1 MTTATPRGQG
11 GGRGTVHGDLSQMA
25 QPQRLNGLLY
35 YGVLLV
41 AAGIDIATFYQ
52 VLALVM
58 KNVPDEVVWLGV
70 VGFTVTALS
79 LAHTMGVRVR
89 DRIDEGGRAF
99 SSASAWLLFVIWLF
113 VGVTAFIV
121 RFVAAEPSTTGGTSI
136 VVDGEQISA
145 PVVNSD
151 NPLLA
156 ALLFLALYLATGT
169 VAAIAGYLRHN
180 TAAKQYAVTLRTR
193 ASAAKVAA
201 SSAADLALARQTKVA
216 LEEERR
222 RRAEGWVKAQEEWQA
237 IARRLKQE
245 ARLRLASA
253 AQNPSTTDAYF
264 VPPTSTG
271 LPVSGAPVSGMP
283 ISGMPSWHA
292 HIKRHGG
299 RPSGRAATAR
309 GRAGVPDRRPVRAS
323 VGLPRTRG
331 RPGSACRDRPAGT
344 VATQCEFGCAAPIGG
359 QRQRR
364 RPGPLGRWTMTR
376 RVGLAVAAM
385 VAVLPLLA
393 ACSDNTFAAGSVDLA
408 CPTQPGG
415 PVTIAVGARS
425 NSPAPVL
432 PPAIVDLMG
441 EAAKQSKTISLVR
454 VDGSP
459 TVAFQGTFRT
469 DAANDVAR
477 NSELDTFLEADAGP
491 RRQART
497 EDTRG
502 RHTRS
507 YQ

>member
-25 QPQRLNGLLY
+25 QPQRLNGVLY

-79 LAHTMGVRVR
+79 LAHTMGVRIR
-89 DRIDEGGRAF
+89 DRIDNGGRALG
-99 SSASAWLLFVIWLF
+99 SASAWLLFVIWLF

-121 RFVAAEPSTTGGTSI
+121 RLVAAEPSTAGGTSI
-136 VVDGEQISA
+136 VVDGEQITA
-145 PVVNSD
+145 PAANSD

-156 ALLFLALYLATGT
+156 ALLFIALYLATGT

-201 SSAADLALARQTKVA
+201 SSAADLALARQTMVA

-222 RRAEGWVKAQEEWQA
+222 RRAEGWVKAQEEWHA

-264 VPPTSTG
+264 VPPQSTG
-271 LPVSGAPVSGMP
+271 RPVSGAPVSGAPVSGMP
-283 ISGMPSWHA
+283 VSGMPVSGMPVSGMPVSGMPVSGA
-292 HIKRHGG
+292 PYSASGG
-299 RPSGRAATAR
+299 A
-309 GRAGVPDRRPVRAS
+309 
-323 VGLPRTRG
+323 
-331 RPGSACRDRPAGT
+331 PAGP
-344 VATQCEFGCAAPIGG
+344 VARPPHQDGRLYQTADPYQSPSTYHGHAA
-359 QRQRR
+359 
-364 RPGPLGRWTMTR
+364 
-376 RVGLAVAAM
+376 V
-385 VAVLPLLA
+385 
-393 ACSDNTFAAGSVDLA
+393 
-408 CPTQPGG
+408 
-415 PVTIAVGARS
+415 
-425 NSPAPVL
+425 PAP
-432 PPAIVDLMG
+432 PPAI
-441 EAAKQSKTISLVR
+441 EAPSSWRLNANPGGHR
-454 VDGSP
+454 PAADNGS
-459 TVAFQGTFRT
+459 
-469 DAANDVAR
+469 AAG
-477 NSELDTFLEADAGP
+477 AD
-491 RRQART
+491 QARR
-497 EDTRG
+497 EGG
-502 RHTRS
+502 R
-507 YQ
+507 